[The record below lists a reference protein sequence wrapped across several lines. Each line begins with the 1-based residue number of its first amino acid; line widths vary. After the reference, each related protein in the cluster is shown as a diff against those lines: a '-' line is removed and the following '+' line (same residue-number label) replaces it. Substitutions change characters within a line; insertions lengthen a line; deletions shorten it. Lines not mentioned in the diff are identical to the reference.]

1 MPKEWGCMSYAAGS
15 LPLQEEQ
22 EAMKKQTIDGV
33 PREFVREGRYIVV
46 KPDYE
51 DDLRTE
57 RLRNYIE
64 EMCFHTPDCVVVEAD
79 WPEYE
84 KVWGMIEARVTGR
97 QTELDSAL
105 ATIAHLR
112 DDLDGTRLLAADQL
126 LKINRLKARISELEA
141 AQPQAEPVA
150 LDVWYGPMPETNGK
164 TNWTAILHR
173 KGECWSEGITIDRSE
188 YPDRVRYEAD
198 RMLHLIGALEDEP
211 NILAYD
217 PDKHSG
223 YVKAEQP
230 APVAVGL
237 PVDPERERL
246 MEIVQ

>member
-1 MPKEWGCMSYAAGS
+1 MTAN
-15 LPLQEEQ
+15 
-22 EAMKKQTIDGV
+22 QTIDGV

-141 AQPQAEPVA
+141 AQPQGEPVA
-150 LDVWYGPMPETNGK
+150 DV
-164 TNWTAILHR
+164 HVR
-173 KGECWSEGITIDRSE
+173 TIDPH
-188 YPDRVRYEAD
+188 YPNPGRQVYVNWRHGQQESIKDGDKLYAQPPAPVSD
-198 RMLHLIGALEDEP
+198 LLEQIER
-211 NILAYD
+211 L
-217 PDKHSG
+217 
-223 YVKAEQP
+223 KAENKQMIQAATSRFMDEP
-230 APVAVGL
+230 APVAVVL
-237 PVDPERERL
+237 PERRGGYLSDRDEEWNACLDEIERRL
-246 MEIVQ
+246 KG

>member
-1 MPKEWGCMSYAAGS
+1 MSTN
-15 LPLQEEQ
+15 
-22 EAMKKQTIDGV
+22 QTIDGV

-46 KPDYE
+46 RPDHE

-112 DDLDGTRLLAADQL
+112 DDLEGTRLLAADQL
-126 LKINRLKARISELEA
+126 LKIKQQRAEIYRLKS
-141 AQPQAEPVA
+141 
-150 LDVWYGPMPETNGK
+150 G
-164 TNWTAILHR
+164 
-173 KGECWSEGITIDRSE
+173 KGEPAACAVKLSPARGERINAVEKPVNR
-188 YPDRVRYEAD
+188 RVCHAC
-198 RMLHLIGALEDEP
+198 IGLNREVFCHICD
-211 NILAYD
+211 D
-217 PDKHSG
+217 C
-223 YVKAEQP
+223 AEQP
-230 APVAVGL
+230 APVAV
-237 PVDPERERL
+237 VMPERVVLRDIIAQAIGGDAYDCIRVWSAWGVGTMSDDDFIPIVDQEERL
-246 MEIVQ
+246 YEIADACLDEVTRLNTK

>member
-1 MPKEWGCMSYAAGS
+1 MTTN
-15 LPLQEEQ
+15 
-22 EAMKKQTIDGV
+22 QTIDGV

-46 KPDYE
+46 RPDHE

-112 DDLDGTRLLAADQL
+112 DDLEGTRLLAADQL
-126 LKINRLKARISELEA
+126 LKIKQQRAEIYRLKS
-141 AQPQAEPVA
+141 
-150 LDVWYGPMPETNGK
+150 G
-164 TNWTAILHR
+164 
-173 KGECWSEGITIDRSE
+173 KGEPAACAVKLSPARGERINAVEKPVNR
-188 YPDRVRYEAD
+188 RVCHACIGLNREVFCHICDNCDYCGGTGMRAICNKTYCHEHGCQGGGCSRTAEDYRIQQLHKSRAEAK
-198 RMLHLIGALEDEP
+198 P
-211 NILAYD
+211 
-217 PDKHSG
+217 
-223 YVKAEQP
+223 
-230 APVAVGL
+230 
-237 PVDPERERL
+237 
-246 MEIVQ
+246 